1 MWSQI
6 QAEVNQYDIFAIPG
20 HYQFGY
26 SYYMAIAGW
35 FAAASAGCMLLV
47 LARRR
52 PTAALARGEYAQVPG
67 I

>member
-1 MWSQI
+1 M
-6 QAEVNQYDIFAIPG
+6 NQYDIFAIPG

-26 SYYMAIAGW
+26 SYYIAVAGW
-35 FAAASAGCMLLV
+35 LAAASAGCMLLV

-52 PTAALARGEYAQVPG
+52 TTVPLSSGEYAHVPG